1 MNTDGC
7 LLSLRIWI
15 VQPRMWLNSG
25 PSTVALCWHGIWVTS
40 RSFLKLILNIVCML
54 WFIWFPLITLKHNWS
69 KLAGILF
76 KGIGSA
82 FVSILIEKRE
92 GKIAADWLA
101 SEALKQPPGYQQ
113 LLTCLPGH
121 KIPKEEEIKG
131 KPYCKWHEKW
141 THSTNN
147 CVNFRNLI
155 QDYLDKG
162 LFRIADRPMG
172 IETSPF
178 AGAVEIN
185 MMSADLRKLS
195 DPQKELEAA
204 EHIPQESSPESVAS
218 HSPRPLPTTGLC
230 SRCQLE
236 ISIHRGEKHLPFR
249 KRMEWR
255 PVVREPLAQ
264 ERRMT
269 TDSIA
274 LSTQLIEYSCVKQ
287 HKC

>member
-1 MNTDGC
+1 MLAQEKILPCLETDSEYC
-7 LLSLRIWI
+7 LHAVIHL
-15 VQPRMWLNSG
+15 
-25 PSTVALCWHGIWVTS
+25 TS
-40 RSFLKLILNIVCML
+40 SKNPQA
-54 WFIWFPLITLKHNWS
+54 PLIQACRNLVQRDWQCFCKHTH
-69 KLAGILF
+69 
-76 KGIGSA
+76 
-82 FVSILIEKRE
+82 RE

-101 SEALKQPPGYQQ
+101 SEALKQPLGYQQ
-113 LLTCLPGH
+113 LLTCPPGH

-131 KPYCKWHEKW
+131 KPYCKWHDKW

-147 CVNFRNLI
+147 CVNLRNLI

-195 DPQKELEAA
+195 DPQKQLEAA

-230 SRCQLE
+230 ERCQLE
-236 ISIHRGEKHLPFR
+236 ISMNRGEKHPPFR

-269 TDSIA
+269 ADSIA
-274 LSTQLIEYSCVKQ
+274 LSTQLIESSCVKQ
-287 HKC
+287 HKR